1 MDIKAKFMFR
11 AILGFA
17 MGLMV
22 DVFLITFT
30 GDSSMFD
37 NRIMILVQFLCSGLM
52 GVVGMGGTIVYDI
65 EDWGLGR
72 ATFTHYII
80 TFITMLTLS
89 EVLGWFPHGVLLIV
103 FIAFTIIYAL
113 IWLFEYFVWKRQIR
127 QMNRELEELLKTED
141 KGD

>member
-89 EVLGWFPHGVLLIV
+89 EVLGWFPHSVLLIV

-127 QMNRELEELLKTED
+127 
-141 KGD
+141 

>member
-89 EVLGWFPHGVLLIV
+89 EVLGWFPHSVLLIV

>member
-30 GDSSMFD
+30 GDASMFD

-89 EVLGWFPHGVLLIV
+89 EVLGWFPHSVLLIV